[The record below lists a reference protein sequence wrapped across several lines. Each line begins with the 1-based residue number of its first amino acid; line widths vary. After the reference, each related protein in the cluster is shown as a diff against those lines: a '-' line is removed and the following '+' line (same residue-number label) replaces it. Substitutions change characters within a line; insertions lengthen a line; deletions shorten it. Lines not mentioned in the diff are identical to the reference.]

1 MLIER
6 SELVGVEK
14 VGGLEAAERGGLGKL
29 SLLDPASSVLASL
42 DLFPPALVASAHSF
56 LALTSPG
63 HASLDPASPRSS
75 LSCSSLCSPS
85 WSNLSC
91 RLRIVFELEPAT
103 SS

>member
-63 HASLDPASPRSS
+63 HASLDPASPVQV
-75 LSCSSLCSPS
+75 SCSSLCSPS

-91 RLRIVFELEPAT
+91 RLRIVFELESAT

>member
-63 HASLDPASPRSS
+63 HASLDPASPVQVS
-75 LSCSSLCSPS
+75 LAPASAAPPGPTSPED
-85 WSNLSC
+85 C
-91 RLRIVFELEPAT
+91 E
-103 SS
+103 